1 LNYYE
6 LKYLKEFIKSKILGK
21 KIVLANTRYKNL
33 IEFFIEGKDE
43 DHHKLVF
50 STSPGN
56 MALFLDYYSNPKKK
70 NTISFFEQIY
80 DQKINNIELAE
91 TDRIITLSLEGSYA
105 LVFKIFSNNG
115 NVMLLKDGELIDS
128 FKGSEIEDINVPE
141 EKEIDLFDKLNEKG
155 SAKQKLTSLNPLI
168 PRNNLAD
175 IIKEHQVE
183 NMDGEETLVFI
194 KKLTQEVENQAE
206 WRLLEN
212 GNTALFSEEILPIK
226 TEKHFDSIN
235 DLVAYRYK
243 NYSHDQ
249 RLRQLK
255 GDLLK
260 QIKRQLKRVSSGLR
274 NLDKADKGLERA
286 EKYEKFGH
294 LLMANGHLKPKD
306 PSKMIVNDLYDE
318 GKEMEIP
325 LDEKFSI
332 IQNAEKYYSKSKNS
346 VRSYEE
352 AIERI
357 PVLEKRKEQLE
368 ILRDEIQDFS
378 KLYKLK
384 DWKKEKSKELMD
396 LGIGENEEKKDLL
409 PFHILEVENYTIW
422 IGKNAKS
429 NDKLVQMA
437 HKEDV
442 WLHARKVAG
451 SHALIRM
458 GNDKGMPPKN
468 IILEAASYAAFNS
481 KAKGA
486 EVVPVIVTKKKY
498 VRKPKGAPAGA
509 VLVDKEEVEF
519 VTPKKPDQ

>member
-1 LNYYE
+1 MNYYE

-21 KIVLANTRYKNL
+21 KIVMSNTRYKNL
-33 IEFFIEGKDE
+33 IEFFIEGESE

-70 NTISFFEQIY
+70 NTIAFF
-80 DQKINNIELAE
+80 DQVYGMEIKNVELAE
-91 TDRIITLSLEGSYA
+91 TDRILTIGIHGNYQ

-115 NVMLLKDGELIDS
+115 NVMLLKDGRLAES
-128 FKGSEIEDINVPE
+128 FKGSEIEEIEVPE
-141 EKEIDLFDKLNEKG
+141 EKEINLFNNLKEKG
-155 SAKQKLTSLNPLI
+155 SVKQKLTSLNPLI

-175 IIKEHQVE
+175 IITQHQVE
-183 NMDGEETLVFI
+183 KMNGEEIVFFI
-194 KKLTQEVENQAE
+194 KKLTREVENNPS

-226 TEKHFDSIN
+226 TEKYFDSIN
-235 DLVAYRYK
+235 DLIAYRYK

-249 RLRQLK
+249 RLKQLK
-255 GDLLK
+255 GGLLK
-260 QIKRQLKRVSSGLR
+260 HFKRQLKRVASGLR
-274 NLDKADKGLERA
+274 NLEKADKGLERA

-294 LLMANGHLKPKD
+294 LLMANGHLEPD
-306 PSKMIVNDLYDE
+306 HPSKIKVNDLYE
-318 GKEMEIP
+318 GGAEIEIP
-325 LDEKFSI
+325 LDEKRTVI
-332 IQNAEKYYSKSKNS
+332 ENAERYYSKSRNS
-346 VRSYEE
+346 LRSYEE
-352 AIERI
+352 ALERI
-357 PVLEKRKEQLE
+357 PVLKNKKKQLE
-368 ILRDEIQDFS
+368 NLRDEVETIN

-384 DWKKEKSKELMD
+384 DWKKEKSASLRE
-396 LGIGENEEKKDLL
+396 LGIADNEGNEESL
-409 PFHILEVENYTIW
+409 PFHTLQVDNYPVW

-429 NDKLVQMA
+429 NDKLVQMG
-437 HKEDV
+437 HKEDI

-468 IILEAASYAAFNS
+468 VILEVASFAAFNS

-486 EVVPVIVTKKKY
+486 EVVPVIITKKKY
-498 VRKPKGAPAGA
+498 VRKPKGASAGA

-519 VTPKKPDQ
+519 VKPKNPDQ